1 MTQELSKEIR
11 DWAVYLDRTQWY
23 SLADLEKIQERE
35 LKNIVLHHSVQSPWF
50 KQYIADQGLSPT
62 DLYTLGGL
70 KKLRPMTKRDIQD
83 AGKDFFAVD
92 VPDQH
97 KPAKEISTS
106 GSTGQ
111 PITVLK
117 TRLDSVIWH
126 AMTMRDHIW
135 WDRNAQ
141 GQKLTAIKA
150 GIPIRVE
157 HSMWGAPMS
166 IFVNTGAS
174 QGLPVWMTIEEQL
187 KAVEDFQPDV
197 MILHA
202 GVLMGFVTLWER
214 KGYTLTNLKHCRN
227 ISDTVSDDLRDRF
240 KSLSGLEI
248 EDSYSCSETGTVA
261 IQCPVS
267 KLYHTMMETLI
278 VEVLDKD
285 GNPCQEGEEGRI
297 VITDL
302 YNTANPIIRYD
313 IGDYAIV
320 GGDCVCGR
328 NHRTF
333 TRVLGRERNLLK
345 LPNGHRFWPRA
356 GRYEMQKVAPV
367 RQWQIVQH
375 TLDDIELRVV
385 TDEPLTDKQRE
396 DLTEVFSNAI
406 EEFAPVRVTW
416 YKDSIPP
423 NEGGKFEESIC
434 LVE

>member
-1 MTQELSKEIR
+1 
-11 DWAVYLDRTQWY
+11 
-23 SLADLEKIQERE
+23 
-35 LKNIVLHHSVQSPWF
+35 
-50 KQYIADQGLSPT
+50 
-62 DLYTLGGL
+62 
-70 KKLRPMTKRDIQD
+70 
-83 AGKDFFAVD
+83 
-92 VPDQH
+92 
-97 KPAKEISTS
+97 
-106 GSTGQ
+106 
-111 PITVLK
+111 
-117 TRLDSVIWH
+117 
-126 AMTMRDHIW
+126 
-135 WDRNAQ
+135 
-141 GQKLTAIKA
+141 
-150 GIPIRVE
+150 
-157 HSMWGAPMS
+157 
-166 IFVNTGAS
+166 
-174 QGLPVWMTIEEQL
+174 
-187 KAVEDFQPDV
+187 
-197 MILHA
+197 
-202 GVLMGFVTLWER
+202 MGFVTLWER

-320 GGDCVCGR
+320 GGECVCGR

-423 NEGGKFEESIC
+423 NAGGKFEESIC